1 MLNLKDKKILSNIYY
16 SPKGYWKGLSA
27 VEKLTKSSGLTKD
40 KVKTWLEKQA
50 IWQVYLPPPKNIPR
64 PKFDVTKP
72 NEVHQADLLFL
83 PHDRPGR
90 GRKLYKYALT
100 IVDVAS
106 RYKEAEPLASKQAKE
121 VAAAL
126 SKIYER
132 SPLNFPNLL
141 QVDPG
146 LEFEGQFK
154 QLLNKKGVSIRQGRV
169 EIHRDQGIVERF
181 NRTLAERLFGYQQA
195 QEFLMD
201 SNERSRKWVNR
212 LPEVIFAL
220 NNEVTR
226 LTGKKPIEAIKSK
239 MIKSK
244 ASIISKRR
252 VGLDEER
259 LPDDVNVRY
268 LYQPGEL
275 EGGDRR
281 RATDAIWSL
290 NIYTIS
296 SAVAKSNTPIVYYLE
311 YGPKRG
317 FVREELLIIPYDTE
331 LPPDT
336 IL

>member
-1 MLNLKDKKILSNIYY
+1 MLNLKDIKTLSNIYY

-40 KVKTWLEKQA
+40 KVKAWLGKQA

-126 SKIYER
+126 SKIYSR

-146 LEFEGQFK
+146 LEFEGQVK

-195 QEFLMD
+195 QELLMD
-201 SNERSRKWVNR
+201 FNE
-212 LPEVIFAL
+212 
-220 NNEVTR
+220 
-226 LTGKKPIEAIKSK
+226 
-239 MIKSK
+239 
-244 ASIISKRR
+244 
-252 VGLDEER
+252 
-259 LPDDVNVRY
+259 
-268 LYQPGEL
+268 
-275 EGGDRR
+275 
-281 RATDAIWSL
+281 
-290 NIYTIS
+290 
-296 SAVAKSNTPIVYYLE
+296 
-311 YGPKRG
+311 
-317 FVREELLIIPYDTE
+317 
-331 LPPDT
+331 
-336 IL
+336 

>member
-1 MLNLKDKKILSNIYY
+1 MLLKDKKRLSNIYY
-16 SPKGYWKGLSA
+16 SPKGYWKGHSAIQKLS
-27 VEKLTKSSGLTKD
+27 KISGVSND
-40 KVKTWLEKQA
+40 IVKTWIEKQA
-50 IWQVYLPPPKNIPR
+50 VWQVYLPAPKNIPR

-106 RYKEAEPLASKQAKE
+106 RYKEAEPLATKQAKE
-121 VAAAL
+121 VAQAL

-146 LEFEGQFK
+146 SEFKGEVK
-154 QLLNKKGVSIRQGRV
+154 QLLDKNGVSIRQGRV
-169 EIHRDQGIVERF
+169 NIHRDQGIVERF

-195 QEFLMD
+195 QELLMD
-201 SNERSRKWVNR
+201 ERSRQWVNR
-212 LPEVIFAL
+212 LPEVIAAL
-220 NNEVTR
+220 NNEITR
-226 LTGKKPIEAIKSK
+226 LTNKKPIDAIKTK
-239 MIKSK
+239 NVKSK
-244 ASIISKRR
+244 FSTISKRP
-252 VGLDEER
+252 VGLDETR
-259 LPDDVNVRY
+259 LPDEVNVRY

-296 SAVAKSNTPIVYYLE
+296 SAVTKSNTPIVYYLE
-311 YGPKRG
+311 NGPKRG
-317 FVREELLIIPYDTE
+317 FVREELLIVPHDTE